1 MRVLITGATG
11 FLGTH
16 IAALLLNRGH
26 QVRAL
31 IRSTSNTRRLEEQG
45 EIELVV
51 GNLEDRSS
59 LSSAMNGM
67 DAVVHC
73 AGGGMVASPGDF
85 FRQNTVPCEMLLT
98 TARMM
103 ENPPTKW
110 ILISSIAA
118 VGPAIEGTPLNES
131 SQASPISL
139 YGQSKQ
145 EAEKLFLQAQPR
157 FQITIIRPPAIYGPG
172 DTRFLGYFKSI
183 RRGWCPLPPGR
194 LMSLVY
200 GEDCAWAVALALEV
214 SHPNGR
220 IYFVEDG
227 NQWSWE
233 DLADIIYE
241 GLSRH
246 REIPTMKSIHL
257 APEVIY
263 LVGLFNELKARI
275 TGKPTLLTRDKWR
288 DGKEPYWLCD
298 SELIRQELGWEPKTK
313 LSEGVQAT
321 CDWYLNHQWL

>member
-16 IAALLLNRGH
+16 ITATLLNRGH
-26 QVRAL
+26 QIRAL
-31 IRSTSNTRRLEEQG
+31 IRPTSKTQRLKAQG
-45 EIELVV
+45 EVELVV
-51 GNLEDRSS
+51 GNLGDRGS
-59 LSSAMNGM
+59 LSAAMKGM

-73 AGGGMVASPGDF
+73 AGGGMAAAPGDL
-85 FRQNTVPCEMLLT
+85 FRQNTEPCKTLLT
-98 TARMM
+98 TAELM

-118 VGPAIEGTPLNES
+118 VGSATEGRPLNETS
-131 SQASPISL
+131 PVNPISL

-145 EAEKLFLQAQPR
+145 EAEKLFLQAQER
-157 FQITIIRPPAIYGPG
+157 FEITIIRPPAIYGPG

-183 RRGWCPLPPGR
+183 KRGWCPLPPGR

-200 GEDCAWAVALALEV
+200 GEDCARAVALALEV

-233 DLADIIYE
+233 ALADLIYE

-246 REIPTMKSIHL
+246 REIPTMKPVHL

-263 LVGLFNELKARI
+263 LVGLFNELKARL
-275 TGKPTLLTRDKWR
+275 TGRPTLLTRDKWR
-288 DGKEPYWLCD
+288 DGKEPYWLCE
-298 SELIRQELGWEPKTK
+298 SELIRKELGWEPRTT
-313 LSEGVQAT
+313 LSEGVQVT
-321 CDWYLNHQWL
+321 CDWYLNHHWL